1 MAADAGRAC
10 KCITCC
16 AALPSALTGQRKS
29 SKTHILA
36 AVPADELPASLKAVL
51 NADEKKEAPL
61 AVVRK
66 EDQIYEKEFEMEM
79 ERAKVRLLLTGTP
92 IANSTSWCGQAGPW
106 VFDCAGHLYGFQEP
120 MDFCRAEHLCIVC
133 GAGTLSSFLYSLQ
146 TGRSKTTPWGSGY
159 GKLPEGGRLH
169 GAHWVFRSALTS

>member
-1 MAADAGRAC
+1 MPVGGKLTLKGGVPLGGGVKKKKSTKNRKAAEDAEQQQVVADAG
-10 KCITCC
+10 KH
-16 AALPSALTGQRKS
+16 KS

-36 AVPADELPASLKAVL
+36 VVPANELPASLKAVL

-79 ERAKVRLLLTGTP
+79 ERAK
-92 IANSTSWCGQAGPW
+92 
-106 VFDCAGHLYGFQEP
+106 
-120 MDFCRAEHLCIVC
+120 
-133 GAGTLSSFLYSLQ
+133 

-159 GKLPEGGRLH
+159 GKLPEGGTLH
-169 GAHWVFRSALTS
+169 GVTATWE